1 MNHSTCSYCGSR
13 LSHEPTAIEE
23 KVYCEFCDMF
33 VTPSVNGQRKDRMV
47 KLDFSPTDYE
57 FVKMTTPQLMTLHT
71 VDLLLL
77 LQFLRDERRNYFN
90 TMRIIKKVAADEED
104 YRTQEKEAGDQY
116 EMITRKCFVVENIL
130 IDRIGY
136 IPRKVT
142 NDMIESI
149 YKRAEH
155 LRNKKQMNIKLS

>member
-1 MNHSTCSYCGSR
+1 MNHITCSYCGSR
-13 LSHEPTAIEE
+13 LNQEPNCIDD
-23 KVYCEFCDMF
+23 KVYCSFCDMY
-33 VTPSVNGQRKDRMV
+33 VIPSVNGERKERFQ
-47 KLDFSPTDYE
+47 KLEFSPADYE
-57 FVKMTTPQLMTLHT
+57 FVKLTTPQLMELHT

-77 LQFLRDERRNYFN
+77 LQFLRDERRNYFS

-104 YRTQEKEAGDQY
+104 YKVQEKEAGDQY

-142 NDMIESI
+142 NDMIAGI
-149 YKRAEH
+149 YQRAEH
-155 LRNKKQMNIKLS
+155 ERNKKLMQIKSS